1 MNVVVQDRTLITPA
15 GQTKLAIADC
25 DIHHSPAA
33 GMKGLFPY
41 MEKRWQDHLVAYGA
55 LPRQAF
61 QNGPAYPKSQPD
73 ASRRD
78 SWPPDGGRPGSSLAF
93 MQKQHLD
100 AHNITLGVLAM
111 IRPHPGSFQN
121 GHLSDAVCQAM
132 NRWQVA
138 EWTQPE
144 PRLKASILI
153 PYEDGDASAAE
164 IERWADHP
172 DYVQI
177 LMLSRTAE
185 PAGQKRYWP
194 IYRAAAETGLPVGI
208 HAFGFGGYPVSGS
221 GWPSFYM
228 EDMVGHAQ
236 SSQTMLTSMVFEG
249 IFERF
254 PGLKIVLIE
263 SGFAWLP
270 PLCWRLDKIWERMR
284 SEVPHLKRPP
294 SEYIREHVWVTTQP
308 MEEPEKKTRVLET
321 MDWIGWDRLL
331 FATDYP
337 HWDYDDPS
345 QVLPPGV
352 GEQRRRDFF
361 LNNAWSVYACGGKK
375 LGG

>member
-1 MNVVVQDRTLITPA
+1 MNVDIRDRSATRATA
-15 GQTKLAIADC
+15 ANRLAIADC

-41 MEKRWQDHLVAYGA
+41 MEKRWQDHLATYGA

-61 QNGPAYPKSQPD
+61 QSGPAYPKSQPD

-78 SWPPDGGRPGSSLAF
+78 AWPPEGGRPGSSLTF
-93 MQKQHLD
+93 MQTHHLD
-100 AHNITLGVLAM
+100 ANNIALGVLAM

-121 GHLSDAVCQAM
+121 GHVANAVSQAM

-138 EWTQPE
+138 EWTGPE

-153 PYEDGDASAAE
+153 PYEDGEASAAE
-164 IERWADHP
+164 IHRWADHP
-172 DYVQI
+172 DYVQV
-177 LMLSRTAE
+177 LMLSRTSE

-194 IYRAAAETGLPVGI
+194 IYQAAAETGLPVGI

-221 GWPSFYM
+221 GWPSFYL

-236 SSQTMLTSMVFEG
+236 SCQTMLTSMVFEG

-263 SGFAWLP
+263 AGFAWLP
-270 PLCWRLDKIWERMR
+270 PLCWRLDRLRERLR
-284 SEVPHLKRPP
+284 AETPHLKRKP
-294 SEYIREHVWVTTQP
+294 SEYIRDHVWLTTQP
-308 MEEPEKKTRVLET
+308 MEEPAVKSRVLDT
-321 MDWIGWDRLL
+321 LDWIGWDRML

-337 HWDYDDPS
+337 HWDYDDPA
-345 QVLPPGV
+345 QVLPNNVP
-352 GEQRRRDFF
+352 ERQRRDFF
-361 LNNAWSVYACGGKK
+361 FNNARTLYSCGGKK